1 MTRYEIWRGKK
12 PNLKHLH
19 EFGSTF
25 FVLNGREHK
34 IKFDPK
40 SDEGMFLGY
49 SPNSVAYSVY
59 NKRSKTVME
68 SANVAVDDQGT
79 ISKVPKLDESDTEGP
94 LHTSR
99 DDASTNDATSRN
111 SSSLDIEDAS
121 PFAESLSQTI
131 DPTTSLA
138 GSN

>member
-1 MTRYEIWRGKK
+1 M
-12 PNLKHLH
+12 
-19 EFGSTF
+19 
-25 FVLNGREHK
+25 LNGREHK

-49 SPNSVAYSVY
+49 SLNSVAYSVY

-68 SANVAVDDQGT
+68 SANVVVDDQGT
-79 ISKVPKLDESDTEGP
+79 ISTVPKSDESDTEGP

-111 SSSLDIEDAS
+111 SSSLNIEDAL

-138 GSN
+138 RSN